1 MPKRL
6 VFAIIAPLIFAYIT
20 STMRNS
26 AQEHEYDPN
35 FVSKSQQKKA
45 MDRLQAIGE
54 QLAELSANQL
64 KKLPISEELRDA
76 LLFLSTLKSNE
87 AKRRHKQLIGKL
99 MRHENEEALLSALN
113 QRQQPNLERQL
124 SLWVERLIS
133 QGESAINDTV
143 RQYPAADRHTLRQ
156 AVRAAVHEQ
165 ENTPTDTKAKQR
177 LLTYLREAVLL
188 SQ

>member
-1 MPKRL
+1 
-6 VFAIIAPLIFAYIT
+6 
-20 STMRNS
+20 MRNS

-64 KKLPISEELRDA
+64 KKLPISEELREA

-99 MRHENEEALLSALN
+99 MRHENEDALLQALN

-124 SLWVERLIS
+124 SLWVERLMA
-133 QGESAINDTV
+133 QGENAVNEAV
-143 RQYPAADRHTLRQ
+143 RQYPAAERHPMRQ
-156 AVRAAVHEQ
+156 ALRAALYEQ
-165 ENTPTDTKAKQR
+165 EHNPTETKAKQR
-177 LLTYLREAVLL
+177 LFTYLREAVLL

>member
-1 MPKRL
+1 
-6 VFAIIAPLIFAYIT
+6 
-20 STMRNS
+20 MRNS

-35 FVSKSQQKKA
+35 FISKSQQKKA

-54 QLAELSANQL
+54 QLADLSANQL
-64 KKLPISEELRDA
+64 KKLPISEGLREA

-99 MRHENEEALLSALN
+99 MRHENEDVLLQALN

-124 SLWVERLIS
+124 SLWVERLMT
-133 QGESAINDTV
+133 QGENAVNEAV
-143 RQYPAADRHTLRQ
+143 RQYPAAERHPMRQ
-156 AVRAAVHEQ
+156 ALRAALYEQ
-165 ENTPTDTKAKQR
+165 EHNPTETKAKQR
-177 LLTYLREAVLL
+177 LFTYLREAVLL

>member
-1 MPKRL
+1 
-6 VFAIIAPLIFAYIT
+6 
-20 STMRNS
+20 MRNS
-26 AQEHEYDPN
+26 AQEHDYDPN

-64 KKLPISEELRDA
+64 KKLPISEELREA

-99 MRHENEEALLSALN
+99 MRHENEEVLLSALN

-124 SLWVERLIS
+124 SLWVERLMT
-133 QGESAINDTV
+133 QGENAVNEAV
-143 RQYPAADRHTLRQ
+143 RQYPAAERHPMRQ
-156 AVRAAVHEQ
+156 ALRAALYEQ
-165 ENTPTDTKAKQR
+165 EHNPTETKAKQR
-177 LLTYLREAVLL
+177 LFTYLREAVLL

>member
-1 MPKRL
+1 
-6 VFAIIAPLIFAYIT
+6 
-20 STMRNS
+20 MRNS

-64 KKLPISEELRDA
+64 KKLPISDELREA
-76 LLFLSTLKSNE
+76 LVFLHTLKSNE

-99 MRHENEEALLSALN
+99 MRHENEDALLQALN
-113 QRQQPNLERQL
+113 QRQKPNLERQL
-124 SLWVERLIS
+124 SLWVDRLMT
-133 QGESAINDTV
+133 QGESAVNEAV
-143 RQYPAADRHTLRQ
+143 RQYPAAERHPLRQ
-156 AVRAAVHEQ
+156 ALRAAVYEQ
-165 ENTPTDTKAKQR
+165 ENNPTESKATQR
-177 LLTYLREAVLL
+177 LFTYLREAVLL

>member
-1 MPKRL
+1 
-6 VFAIIAPLIFAYIT
+6 
-20 STMRNS
+20 MRNS

-64 KKLPISEELRDA
+64 KKLPISEELREA

-99 MRHENEEALLSALN
+99 MRHENEDALLQALN

-124 SLWVERLIS
+124 SLWVDRLMT
-133 QGESAINDTV
+133 QGESAVNEAV
-143 RQYPAADRHTLRQ
+143 RQYPAAERHPLRQ
-156 AVRAAVHEQ
+156 ALRAALYEQ
-165 ENTPTDTKAKQR
+165 EHNPTETKAKQR
-177 LLTYLREAVLL
+177 LFTYLREAVLL

>member
-1 MPKRL
+1 
-6 VFAIIAPLIFAYIT
+6 
-20 STMRNS
+20 MRNS

-64 KKLPISEELRDA
+64 KKLPISEELREA

-99 MRHENEEALLSALN
+99 MRHENEDALLQALN

-124 SLWVERLIS
+124 SLWVERLMT
-133 QGESAINDTV
+133 QGENAVNEAV
-143 RQYPAADRHTLRQ
+143 RQYPAAERHPMRQ
-156 AVRAAVHEQ
+156 ALRAALYEQ
-165 ENTPTDTKAKQR
+165 EHTPNETKAKQR
-177 LLTYLREAVLL
+177 LFTYLREAVLL
-188 SQ
+188 SP

>member
-1 MPKRL
+1 
-6 VFAIIAPLIFAYIT
+6 
-20 STMRNS
+20 MRNS

-64 KKLPISEELRDA
+64 KKLPISEELREA

-99 MRHENEEALLSALN
+99 MRHENEDALLQALN

-124 SLWVERLIS
+124 SLWVERLMT
-133 QGESAINDTV
+133 QGENAVNEAV
-143 RQYPAADRHTLRQ
+143 RQYPAAERHPMRQ
-156 AVRAAVHEQ
+156 ALRAALYEQ
-165 ENTPTDTKAKQR
+165 EHNPSETKAKQR
-177 LLTYLREAVLL
+177 LFTYLREAVLL

>member
-1 MPKRL
+1 
-6 VFAIIAPLIFAYIT
+6 
-20 STMRNS
+20 MRNS

-64 KKLPISEELRDA
+64 KKLPISEELCEA

-99 MRHENEEALLSALN
+99 MRHENEDALLQALN

-124 SLWVERLIS
+124 SLWVERLMT
-133 QGESAINDTV
+133 QGENAVNEAV
-143 RQYPAADRHTLRQ
+143 RQYPAAERHPMRQ
-156 AVRAAVHEQ
+156 ALRAALYEQ
-165 ENTPTDTKAKQR
+165 EHNPTETKAKQR
-177 LLTYLREAVLL
+177 LFTYLREAVLL

>member
-1 MPKRL
+1 
-6 VFAIIAPLIFAYIT
+6 
-20 STMRNS
+20 MRNS

-54 QLAELSANQL
+54 QLAQLSANQL
-64 KKLPISEELRDA
+64 KKLPISEELREA

-99 MRHENEEALLSALN
+99 MRHENEDALLQALN

-124 SLWVERLIS
+124 SLWVERLMA
-133 QGESAINDTV
+133 QGENAVNEAV
-143 RQYPAADRHTLRQ
+143 RQYPAAERHPMRQ
-156 AVRAAVHEQ
+156 ALRAALYEQ
-165 ENTPTDTKAKQR
+165 EHNPTETKAKQR
-177 LLTYLREAVLL
+177 LFTYLREAVLL

>member
-1 MPKRL
+1 
-6 VFAIIAPLIFAYIT
+6 
-20 STMRNS
+20 MRNS

>member
-1 MPKRL
+1 
-6 VFAIIAPLIFAYIT
+6 
-20 STMRNS
+20 MRNS

-64 KKLPISEELRDA
+64 KKLPISEELREA

-99 MRHENEEALLSALN
+99 MRHENEDALLQALN

-124 SLWVERLIS
+124 SLWVERLMT
-133 QGESAINDTV
+133 QGENAVNEAV
-143 RQYPAADRHTLRQ
+143 RQYPAAERHPMRQ
-156 AVRAAVHEQ
+156 ALRAALYEQ
-165 ENTPTDTKAKQR
+165 EHNPTETKAKMR
-177 LLTYLREAVLL
+177 LFTYLREAVLL

>member
-1 MPKRL
+1 
-6 VFAIIAPLIFAYIT
+6 
-20 STMRNS
+20 MRNS

-64 KKLPISEELRDA
+64 KKLPISEELREA

-87 AKRRHKQLIGKL
+87 AKRRDKQLIGKL
-99 MRHENEEALLSALN
+99 MRHENEDALLQSLN

-124 SLWVERLIS
+124 SLWVERLMS
-133 QGESAINDTV
+133 QGESAVNEAV
-143 RQYPAADRHTLRQ
+143 RQYPAAERHPMRQ
-156 AVRAAVHEQ
+156 ALRAALYEQ
-165 ENTPTDTKAKQR
+165 EHNPTETKAKQR
-177 LLTYLREAVLL
+177 LFTYLREAVLL

>member
-1 MPKRL
+1 
-6 VFAIIAPLIFAYIT
+6 
-20 STMRNS
+20 MRNS

-64 KKLPISEELRDA
+64 KKLPISEELREA

-99 MRHENEEALLSALN
+99 MRHENEDALLQALN

-124 SLWVERLIS
+124 SLWVERLMT
-133 QGESAINDTV
+133 QGENAVNEAV
-143 RQYPAADRHTLRQ
+143 RQYPAAERHPMRQ
-156 AVRAAVHEQ
+156 ALRAALYEQ
-165 ENTPTDTKAKQR
+165 EHNPTETKAKQR
-177 LLTYLREAVLL
+177 LFTYLREAVLL

>member
-1 MPKRL
+1 
-6 VFAIIAPLIFAYIT
+6 
-20 STMRNS
+20 MRNS

-64 KKLPISEELRDA
+64 KKLPISEELREA

-99 MRHENEEALLSALN
+99 MRHENEDALLQALN

-124 SLWVERLIS
+124 SLWVERLMT
-133 QGESAINDTV
+133 QGENAVNEAV
-143 RQYPAADRHTLRQ
+143 RQYPAAERYPMRQ
-156 AVRAAVHEQ
+156 ALRAALYEQ
-165 ENTPTDTKAKQR
+165 EHNPTETKAKQR
-177 LLTYLREAVLL
+177 LFTYLREAVLL

>member
-1 MPKRL
+1 
-6 VFAIIAPLIFAYIT
+6 
-20 STMRNS
+20 MRNS

-64 KKLPISEELRDA
+64 KKLPISEELREA

-99 MRHENEEALLSALN
+99 MRHENEDALLQALN

-124 SLWVERLIS
+124 SLWVDRLMT
-133 QGESAINDTV
+133 QGENAVNEAV
-143 RQYPAADRHTLRQ
+143 RQYPAAERHPIRQ
-156 AVRAAVHEQ
+156 ALRAAVVRARTQ
-165 ENTPTDTKAKQR
+165 PYRNQSQAT
-177 LLTYLREAVLL
+177 LVYLFA
-188 SQ
+188 

>member
-1 MPKRL
+1 
-6 VFAIIAPLIFAYIT
+6 
-20 STMRNS
+20 MRNS

-64 KKLPISEELRDA
+64 KKLPISEELREA

-99 MRHENEEALLSALN
+99 MRHENEDALLQALN

-124 SLWVERLIS
+124 SLWVERLMT
-133 QGESAINDTV
+133 QGENAVNEAV
-143 RQYPAADRHTLRQ
+143 RQYPAAERHPMRQ
-156 AVRAAVHEQ
+156 ALRAALYEQ
-165 ENTPTDTKAKQR
+165 EYNPTETKAKQR
-177 LLTYLREAVLL
+177 LFTYLREAVLL

>member
-1 MPKRL
+1 
-6 VFAIIAPLIFAYIT
+6 
-20 STMRNS
+20 MRNS

-64 KKLPISEELRDA
+64 KKLPISEELREA

-99 MRHENEEALLSALN
+99 MRHENEDALLQSLN

-124 SLWVERLIS
+124 SLWVDRLMT
-133 QGESAINDTV
+133 QGENAVNEAV
-143 RQYPAADRHTLRQ
+143 RQYPAAERHPMRQ
-156 AVRAAVHEQ
+156 ALRAALYEQ
-165 ENTPTDTKAKQR
+165 EHNPTETKAKQR
-177 LLTYLREAVLL
+177 LFTYFREAVLL

>member
-1 MPKRL
+1 
-6 VFAIIAPLIFAYIT
+6 
-20 STMRNS
+20 MRNS

-64 KKLPISEELRDA
+64 KKLPISEELREA
-76 LLFLSTLKSNE
+76 LLFLGTLKSNE

-99 MRHENEEALLSALN
+99 MRHENEDALLQALN
-113 QRQQPNLERQL
+113 QRQKPNLERQL
-124 SLWVERLIS
+124 SLWVDRLMT
-133 QGESAINDTV
+133 QGESAVNEAV
-143 RQYPAADRHTLRQ
+143 RQYPAAERHPLRQ
-156 AVRAAVHEQ
+156 ALRAAVYEQ
-165 ENTPTDTKAKQR
+165 ENNPTESKAKQR
-177 LLTYLREAVLL
+177 LFTYLREAVLL

>member
-1 MPKRL
+1 
-6 VFAIIAPLIFAYIT
+6 
-20 STMRNS
+20 MRNS

-64 KKLPISEELRDA
+64 KKLPISEELREA

-99 MRHENEEALLSALN
+99 MRHENEDALLQSLN

-124 SLWVERLIS
+124 SLWVERLMT
-133 QGESAINDTV
+133 QGENAVNEAV
-143 RQYPAADRHTLRQ
+143 RQYPAAERHPMRQ
-156 AVRAAVHEQ
+156 ALRAALYEQ
-165 ENTPTDTKAKQR
+165 EHNPTETKAKQR
-177 LLTYLREAVLL
+177 LFTYLREAVLL

>member
-1 MPKRL
+1 
-6 VFAIIAPLIFAYIT
+6 
-20 STMRNS
+20 MRNS

-64 KKLPISEELRDA
+64 KKLPISEELREA

-99 MRHENEEALLSALN
+99 MRHENEEALLQALN
-113 QRQQPNLERQL
+113 QRTQPNLERQL

-133 QGESAINDTV
+133 QGESAINDTA

-156 AVRAAVHEQ
+156 AVRAAVFEQ
-165 ENTPTDTKAKQR
+165 ENTPTESKAKQR

>member
-1 MPKRL
+1 
-6 VFAIIAPLIFAYIT
+6 
-20 STMRNS
+20 MRNS

-64 KKLPISEELRDA
+64 KKLPISEELREA
-76 LLFLSTLKSNE
+76 LLFLATLKSNE

-99 MRHENEEALLSALN
+99 MRHENEDALLQALN

-124 SLWVERLIS
+124 SLWVERLMT
-133 QGESAINDTV
+133 QGENAVNEAV
-143 RQYPAADRHTLRQ
+143 RQYPAAERHPMRQ
-156 AVRAAVHEQ
+156 ALRAALYEQ
-165 ENTPTDTKAKQR
+165 EHNPTETKAKQR
-177 LLTYLREAVLL
+177 LFTYLREAVLL